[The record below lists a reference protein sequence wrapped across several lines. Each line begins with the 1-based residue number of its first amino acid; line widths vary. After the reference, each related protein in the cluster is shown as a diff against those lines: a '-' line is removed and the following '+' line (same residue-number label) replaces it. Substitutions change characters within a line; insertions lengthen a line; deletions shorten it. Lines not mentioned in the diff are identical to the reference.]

1 MGKKGYFALI
11 LCLSPQKKKKKKK
24 KKRENK
30 IKNAN
35 NLKTIHL
42 PFLLA

>member
-1 MGKKGYFALI
+1 MGKKGDFALI
-11 LCLSPQKKKKKKK
+11 LCLSAQKKKEKE